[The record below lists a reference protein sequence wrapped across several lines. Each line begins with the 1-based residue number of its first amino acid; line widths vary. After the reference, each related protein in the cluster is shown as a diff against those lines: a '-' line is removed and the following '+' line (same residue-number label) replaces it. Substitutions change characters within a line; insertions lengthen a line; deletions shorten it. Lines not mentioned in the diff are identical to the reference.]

1 MWDPYN
7 LILLGFGV
15 KKFGSRK
22 SGKNPI
28 FEFPALTVP
37 PWLHPTTRNYRHA
50 ILSSWAIIWTYY
62 HIILR
67 FVTVKIFWPY
77 PRITLKSLTFRRISG
92 SQWLLQRRRAAG
104 RAGSTTASSAA
115 RNEWAG
121 QRRRLGAADRI
132 EEGHDA
138 PIADG
143 FHQNGRTKRGI
154 LGRERRTATFVRRLC
169 C

>member
-1 MWDPYN
+1 M
-7 LILLGFGV
+7 

-50 ILSSWAIIWTYY
+50 ILSSWAIIWTYH

-77 PRITLKSLTFRRISG
+77 PRITLKNLTKHGFDTSCD
-92 SQWLLQRRRAAG
+92 S
-104 RAGSTTASSAA
+104 
-115 RNEWAG
+115 
-121 QRRRLGAADRI
+121 
-132 EEGHDA
+132 
-138 PIADG
+138 ADG
-143 FHQNGRTKRGI
+143 EVEATNWIPSETISTALNDDCLRAKGLVDILKNSEMGLDTKSNVDQLNLIDGTTYQ
-154 LGRERRTATFVRRLC
+154 LTLPK
-169 C
+169 